1 MLPPFFRPGLP
12 ARRHYM
18 STTPEPDLNLDLH
31 FLPAWAKASPQ
42 ENRYAAFEGGGEE
55 RGERRERRGDRPGGP
70 RGPRRDAPAR
80 DRGRG
85 PERRD
90 RPDRGPRPGPGGPR
104 GEGRPN
110 RGPGGGPRGER
121 RGGPRPDS
129 RREDRPQLP
138 PLPEVAVTLVPDQAG
153 VESLARQIKLSG
165 RAYPLFDIAGLVAQK
180 PERYHLEFRV
190 VRKDGTPVQRLF
202 TCTLDNTLWLGEDEA
217 ARHALNRHFD
227 KFYQAERTPTDAP
240 KGNFTQV
247 AVCGMS
253 GITLGP
259 SNWHGYQAAL
269 ARLHAERFARVPF
282 EVFKS
287 RIKTVKDEAQV
298 KAWVEEQS
306 FKTEF
311 VCLNVPEA
319 LRLPNREAVDK
330 HFNETHRAAV
340 VKEVETASLS
350 GPAALGL
357 RCPPLRDLARR
368 LVDEQRRFP
377 LKTVNILSQ
386 QFAGLGLQFFKRDK
400 TVTYVAVA
408 RPRFLD
414 TEATP
419 VSDGV
424 KRILDFINA
433 TPQCSRLKLFEAL
446 APALAAAH
454 AQASRPQAPAPAAP
468 ADETAG
474 AATPPAAPVQPP
486 PPPARSEADSAVL
499 ADLHWLIHEG
509 HVLEFATGL
518 METAKRPS
526 LKPQPLPKGHDAGYL
541 PVFLG
546 TQPPLAGA

>member
-1 MLPPFFRPGLP
+1 M
-12 ARRHYM
+12 
-18 STTPEPDLNLDLH
+18 
-31 FLPAWAKASPQ
+31 
-42 ENRYAAFEGGGEE
+42 
-55 RGERRERRGDRPGGP
+55 
-70 RGPRRDAPAR
+70 
-80 DRGRG
+80 
-85 PERRD
+85 
-90 RPDRGPRPGPGGPR
+90 
-104 GEGRPN
+104 
-110 RGPGGGPRGER
+110 
-121 RGGPRPDS
+121 
-129 RREDRPQLP
+129 
-138 PLPEVAVTLVPDQAG
+138 TLIPDQAG

-190 VRKDGTPVQRLF
+190 VRKDGAPVQRLF
-202 TCTLDNTLWLGEDEA
+202 TCTLDNTLWLSEDEA
-217 ARHALNRHFD
+217 VRHALNRHFD

-240 KGNFTQV
+240 KGSFAHV

-253 GITLGP
+253 GVTLGP
-259 SNWHGYQAAL
+259 PNWHGYQAAL
-269 ARLHAERFARVPF
+269 ARLHADRFARVPF

-306 FKTEF
+306 FKTEY
-311 VCLNVPEA
+311 VCLNVPEP
-319 LRLPNREAVDK
+319 LRLPNREALDQ
-330 HFNETHRAAV
+330 HFKETHRASV
-340 VKEVETASLS
+340 VKEVDVWSLP

-357 RCPPLRDLARR
+357 RCAPLRELARR
-368 LVDEQRRFP
+368 LVEEQRRFP
-377 LKTVNILSQ
+377 LKTVNVLSQ

-446 APALAAAH
+446 APALAAAP
-454 AQASRPQAPAPAAP
+454 AQASRPPAAASAPPAAPVAAASGAAPAPAAP
-468 ADETAG
+468 AQ
-474 AATPPAAPVQPP
+474 PPAPP
-486 PPPARSEADSAVL
+486 TPGEADSAVL

-518 METAKRPS
+518 METAKRPNP
-526 LKPQPLPKGHDAGYL
+526 KPQPLPKGHDAGYL

-546 TQPPLAGA
+546 AQPPLAGT